1 MPIRFTA
8 LPTFAV
14 RNVQSGGVDAYGLPA
29 ERQVSDGVG
38 VPCRHCLAPVAA
50 GEPFLVLAWRPFGA
64 LQPYAETG
72 PIFLH
77 ADTCA
82 PAEEGAHLP
91 AMLQSPEYLIKGYD
105 GDERIVYGT
114 GAIVPTTEIPS
125 RAETLLADPAIA
137 FVDVR
142 SARNNCFQCRIVGA

>member
-1 MPIRFTA
+1 MPIHFTA
-8 LPTFAV
+8 LPTDAV
-14 RNVQSGGVDAYGLPA
+14 RHVQAGGADAYGLPA

-50 GEPFLVLAWRPFGA
+50 GHAFLVLAWRPFGA

-77 ADTCA
+77 ADACA
-82 PAEEGAHLP
+82 RAEEGPDLP

-105 GDERIVYGT
+105 ADEWIVYGT
-114 GAIVPTTEIPS
+114 GAIVPTAEIPP
-125 RAETLLADPAIA
+125 RAETLLADPAVA

-142 SARNNCFQCRIVGA
+142 SARNNCFQCRIVRA